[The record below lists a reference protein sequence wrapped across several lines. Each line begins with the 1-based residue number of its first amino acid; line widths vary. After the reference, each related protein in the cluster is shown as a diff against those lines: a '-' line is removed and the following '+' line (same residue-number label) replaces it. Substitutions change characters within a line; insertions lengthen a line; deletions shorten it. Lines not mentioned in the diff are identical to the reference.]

1 MEKWVLA
8 IGYDKEKFNEA
19 QRESLKYSILIRMAP
34 DLSAAA
40 AWLAKQNNFLLAV
53 LFLDA
58 SDFLPPLKI
67 LRSLTKAPIL
77 VMRHRY
83 DGAEKVAA
91 IEAGADE
98 YIQWPDTIPEG
109 VASCRALIRRYTE
122 LNRQDDK
129 QLNIL
134 SRGSIF
140 ISVDYHKVFIN
151 TQEVVFPR
159 REFDLFYLVASN
171 PGRVFTQEQLM
182 KRFGAAT
189 TSPPK
194 TACTPVCAGF
204 GGSWRRRARPARY
217 RIRAAWATAFCKRNH
232 EPARSGL
239 ILEIK
244 PLLRRNLR
252 YLLIF

>member
-8 IGYDKEKFNEA
+8 IGYDREKFNEA
-19 QRESLKYSILIRMAP
+19 QRESLQYGILIRMAA

-40 AWLAKQNNFLLAV
+40 AWLAKQNHFLLV
-53 LFLDA
+53 ILFSDA
-58 SDFLPPLKI
+58 PDFLHPLKI
-67 LRSLTKAPIL
+67 LRSLTKAPVL
-77 VMRHRY
+77 VMRHQY

-129 QLNIL
+129 QLGIL
-134 SRGSIF
+134 ARGSIF

-171 PGRVFTQEQLM
+171 PGRVFTQEQLYD
-182 KRFGAAT
+182 KIWSGDYLPTENSLHSCLR
-189 TSPPK
+189 
-194 TACTPVCAGF
+194 
-204 GGSWRRRARPARY
+204 
-217 RIRAAWATAFCKRNH
+217 RIRRKLAAAGAPCTIQNTRGVGYCFLQE
-232 EPARSGL
+232 EP
-239 ILEIK
+239 
-244 PLLRRNLR
+244 
-252 YLLIF
+252 